1 MGGRPHLRYNFPS
14 NRVSGRRDPLPPP
27 PNMTKRK
34 AISLAILLAVL
45 TAGAAA
51 YGWRGARNS
60 SPDYR
65 LGKVERGPLTAAV
78 SVTGTINPVTAVQ
91 VGSQVSG
98 QIKELYVDFN
108 SAVKKG
114 QVIARID
121 PESFA
126 LRVNQAMADLESA
139 RATVLTQ
146 RANVAALQAEVSRA
160 KVTLADAEREFQRNK
175 SLYEKNFVAAAA
187 LDKSEFGFRNAQE
200 LVKTAE
206 AQLAVGESQVR
217 NVEALVK
224 QRESQLAQARVDLDR
239 TTIRAPVNGIV
250 IKKSVEPGQ
259 TVAASLQAPELFV
272 IAEDLSRMQVEAS
285 IDEAE
290 VGRVHEGQ
298 AATFTVDSFPG
309 RTFRGTVGQVRKAAL
324 VVQNVVT
331 YTAVIATSNPNLELF
346 PGMTANV
353 RIVVDSRDK
362 ALKLPNAALRF
373 RPAGA
378 ADAREAGGAQDL
390 ASAPAAE
397 DGARKGDRGVAGG
410 DAMRE
415 RLAKDL
421 KLTAEQ
427 QTRVEEIL
435 RATRER
441 VRALDTE
448 DAAERSRQS
457 QRLRSESR
465 ARIAEI
471 LTPEQRK
478 LYEEMA
484 ASRGGAGRTTS
495 GGRVWVLDDTGR
507 PTAVDVRIGL
517 TDGMFSEVVGG
528 ALQEGSQVI
537 VGLQADAKTRTQ
549 AKGGPRFG
557 F

>member
-1 MGGRPHLRYNFPS
+1 
-14 NRVSGRRDPLPPP
+14 
-27 PNMTKRK
+27 MTKRK
-34 AISLAILLAVL
+34 AISLAILVAVL

-51 YGWRGARNS
+51 YGWWGARNS

-65 LGKVERGPLTAAV
+65 FGKVERGAITAAV
-78 SVTGTINPVTAVQ
+78 SATGTINPVTAVQ

-98 QIKELYVDFN
+98 QLKEIYVDFN
-108 SAVKKG
+108 SEVKKG

-146 RANVAALQAEVSRA
+146 SANVAALQAEVSRA

-175 SLYEKNFVAAAA
+175 TLYEKNFVAAAA
-187 LDKSEFGFRNAQE
+187 LDKSEFGYRNAQE

-206 AQLAVGESQVR
+206 AQRAVGESQVR
-217 NVEALVK
+217 NAEALVK
-224 QRESQLAQARVDLDR
+224 QRESQLSQAKVDLER
-239 TTIRAPVNGIV
+239 TTIRAPVGGTV

-272 IAEDLSRMQVEAS
+272 IAQDLREMQVEAS

-331 YTAVIATSNPNLELF
+331 YTAVISTSNPNLELF

-373 RPAGA
+373 RPTGA
-378 ADAREAGGAQDL
+378 ADVREAGGAQDV
-390 ASAPAAE
+390 ANAPVAEEAAKKGGR
-397 DGARKGDRGVAGG
+397 GAAAG

-415 RLAKDL
+415 RLVKEL

-427 QTRVEEIL
+427 QTRLEEIQ
-435 RATRER
+435 RASREQI
-441 VRALDTE
+441 RAIDTE
-448 DAAERSRQS
+448 DAAERARQS
-457 QRLRSESR
+457 QRLRAESR

-471 LTPEQRK
+471 LTPEQRTR
-478 LYEEMA
+478 YEQMTA
-484 ASRGGAGRTTS
+484 DRGAGRTAS
-495 GGRVWVLDDTGR
+495 SGRVWVLDDTGR

-517 TDGMFSEVVGG
+517 TDGMYSEIVGG
-528 ALQEGSQVI
+528 TLQDGTQVI
-537 VGLQADAKTRTQ
+537 VGLQADARQRTQ